1 MSNKC
6 NDCEIKD
13 YCKSFRADYK
23 CSHPLFRDEKEKGF
37 KPKTQWEYY
46 ILSLDGLGLET
57 EHKKFHE
64 LGAKG
69 WELVTCYCSRA
80 YFKREIQNGKG

>member
-6 NDCEIKD
+6 NDCEMKD
-13 YCKSFRADYK
+13 FCKTFRADYK
-23 CSHPLFRDEKEKGF
+23 CTHPYYRDIKEMGI

-46 ILSLDGLGLET
+46 IMKLDGLDLGT
-57 EHKKFHE
+57 EYKKFHE

-69 WELVTCYCSRA
+69 WELVTCYGSRA
-80 YFKREIQNGKG
+80 YFKREIQNAND

>member
-6 NDCEIKD
+6 NDCGIKD
-13 YCKSFRADYK
+13 YCRFFRADYK
-23 CSHPLFRDEKEKGF
+23 CTHPLYRDTKELEI

-46 ILSLDGLGLET
+46 ILSLDGLGSET
-57 EHKKFHE
+57 EHKKFHD

-69 WELVTCYCSRA
+69 WELVTCYGSRA
-80 YFKREIQNGKG
+80 YFKREIQNG

>member
-13 YCKSFRADYK
+13 YCGAFRADSK
-23 CSHPLFRDEKEKGF
+23 CSHPLFRDEKEMGIE
-37 KPKTQWEYY
+37 PKTQWEYY
-46 ILSLDGLGLET
+46 ILSLDGLGSET
-57 EHKKFHE
+57 EYKKFHD

-69 WELVTCYCSRA
+69 WEFVTCYGSRA
-80 YFKREIQNGKG
+80 YFKREIQNGND

>member
-6 NDCEIKD
+6 NDCGLND
-13 YCKSFRADYK
+13 YCDFFRADYK
-23 CSHPLFRDEKEKGF
+23 CTHPFKRDIKEQGLE
-37 KPKTQWEYY
+37 PKTQWEYY

-69 WELVTCYCSRA
+69 WELVTCYGSRA
-80 YFKREIQNGKG
+80 YFKREIQNG